1 MVLYRTTYEAI
12 AALREIDDKYGW
24 ELLEAITAFAFD
36 GEIKEVSP
44 IVKPVLPQILYTLG
58 LAKDRYELAKQN
70 GSKGGRPRGI
80 DYAEV
85 AKLNKEGLSN
95 SEIAKKL
102 NCSEDSIRKIL
113 KRQVD
118 YAEYQKN
125 QKNLNVN
132 VNDNV
137 NDNANDNVNENVN
150 VNVNVNNQDF

>member
-1 MVLYRTTYEAI
+1 
-12 AALREIDDKYGW
+12 
-24 ELLEAITAFAFD
+24 
-36 GEIKEVSP
+36 VSA

-58 LAKDRYELAKQN
+58 LAKDRYEIARKN

-85 AKLNKEGLSN
+85 ARLHKEGLSN
-95 SEIAKKL
+95 KVIADKL
-102 NCSEDSIRKIL
+102 GCSEDSVRKII
-113 KRQVD
+113 KSQSN
-118 YAEYQKN
+118 YAENQKN

-137 NDNANDNVNENVN
+137 NENDN